1 MGALAP
7 FLILVATAAVIAVRG
22 PGRASGTRGS
32 AGIAWLGVFA
42 CTLACLRV
50 WGHRIR
56 ALLWLDADAF
66 SLFLSLVVLT
76 VLLLAIPV
84 AKESLAR
91 QKREGPGFYV
101 LLLLSAAGM
110 LLLVS
115 SRHLAVV
122 FVGLEAMSI
131 GVYALAGWSRDRPA
145 SIEASLKYFFYG
157 TTASAFFLYGIALFY
172 VVAGSAD
179 LAKIES
185 ALMAISTRGDDP
197 ALLPVA
203 ALGLLLVGLVY
214 TMAAVPFHMWA
225 PDVYEGAPAMVGAF
239 MAVAVKTA
247 ALGAL
252 LRITGMLFSL
262 TDEWKAVLSILA
274 VVAMT
279 VGNLLALAQD
289 DFKRLLAYSGIAH
302 AGYLLVGVVAGG
314 VAGRSAVLFYLL
326 GYSFMTV
333 GAFAVA
339 VALGKRG
346 EASLSV
352 REWGGLGW
360 KYPLPGVAMS
370 LFMLS
375 LAGIP
380 MTVGFVG
387 KFYVLSAA
395 ISEGYV
401 ALVLVAVMNALVGA
415 YYALRV
421 ITVLYMAA
429 PVPDPELGT
438 LGWRMRVPLLL
449 ASLATIA
456 LGVLPSS
463 VMELARRAALELF

>member
-7 FLILVATAAVIAVRG
+7 FLILVATAAVIAVGGAGRG
-22 PGRASGTRGS
+22 SGTRAAS

-42 CTLACLRV
+42 CTLACLRI
-50 WGHRIR
+50 WGHRMR
-56 ALLWLDADAF
+56 ALEWLDADAF
-66 SLFLSLVVLT
+66 SLFLSLVVLM
-76 VLLLAIPV
+76 VLLLTIPV

-91 QKREGPGFYV
+91 QRPEGPGFYV

-115 SRHLAVV
+115 SRHLAVM
-122 FVGLEAMSI
+122 FVGLEAMSV
-131 GVYALAGWSRDRPA
+131 GVYALAGSRRDRPP

-157 TTASAFFLYGIALFY
+157 ATASAFFLYGIALFH
-172 VVAGSAD
+172 VVAGRAD
-179 LAKIES
+179 LARIES
-185 ALMAISTRGDDP
+185 ALMAISTRGDDLG
-197 ALLPVA
+197 LLPLA

-214 TMAAVPFHMWA
+214 TVAAVPFHMWA
-225 PDVYEGAPAMVGAF
+225 PDVYEGAPVMVSAF
-239 MAVAVKTA
+239 MAVAVKAA

-252 LRITGMLFSL
+252 LRITGTLLSL
-262 TDEWKAVLSILA
+262 TDEWTAVLSILA
-274 VVAMT
+274 VLAMT
-279 VGNLLALAQD
+279 VGNLLAIVQD
-289 DFKRLLAYSGIAH
+289 DFKRLLAYSGVAH

-326 GYSFMTV
+326 GYSFMTL

-346 EASLSV
+346 EANSSV

-395 ISEGYV
+395 ISEGHV
-401 ALVLVAVMNALVGA
+401 ALVLVAVMNAVVGA
-415 YYALRV
+415 YYSLRV
-421 ITVLYMAA
+421 IMV
-429 PVPDPELGT
+429 
-438 LGWRMRVPLLL
+438 
-449 ASLATIA
+449 
-456 LGVLPSS
+456 
-463 VMELARRAALELF
+463 